1 MPRLAPARPE
11 RIAVLIFEGVA
22 VFEMAV
28 PCEVWGIDRTA
39 EGVPAAEVRVCTSD
53 PVPLRTNMGFSV
65 DTVHGLET
73 LAWADIVIIPGFAKP
88 PSKRL
93 ADEQLKIA
101 LWAAWHRGATIA
113 SLCSGAYLLAQAG
126 LLDDRQATTHWMFAE
141 DFHTRYPQ
149 IDLDTSVLYVG
160 DGQVFTSAGTA
171 AGIDLCLHLV
181 RTRHGAEVANTIA
194 RRMIVP
200 PHRDGGQAQYVE
212 TPVPASPD
220 VDDDLRATLDWA
232 AQHLDAEITV
242 EILAR
247 RAAMTER
254 TFARR
259 FKAATGTTPL
269 QWVLHQRVGL
279 AQRMLETSDLPV
291 EFVAHRAGFGSA
303 TALRQHFGRV
313 VGTNPV
319 SYRHTFRRAS

>member
-1 MPRLAPARPE
+1 MAEIARPE
-11 RIAVLIFEGVA
+11 RIAVLVFEGVA

-28 PCEVWGIDRTA
+28 PCEVWGIDRTTQ
-39 EGVPAAEVRVCTSD
+39 GVPAAEVRVCTSD
-53 PVPLRTNMGFSV
+53 PTPLPTHMGFTV
-65 DTVHGLET
+65 DTPHGLEA
-73 LAWADIVIIPGFAKP
+73 LKWADIIVIPGFAKP

-93 ADEQLKIA
+93 ADESLKTAI
-101 LWAAWHRGATIA
+101 WEAWRRGATIA
-113 SLCSGAYLLAQAG
+113 SLCSGAYLLAQCG
-126 LLDDRQATTHWMFAE
+126 LLDDRVATTHWMFAD
-141 DFHTRYPQ
+141 DFQRRYPRVQ
-149 IDLDTSVLYVG
+149 LDPAVLYVG

-171 AGIDLCLHLV
+171 AGIDLCLNIV

-200 PHRDGGQAQYVE
+200 PYRDGGQAQYVE
-212 TPVPASPD
+212 TPVPPSPET
-220 VDDDLRATLDWA
+220 DDDLRATLDWA
-232 AQHLDAEITV
+232 SGHLGAEITV
-242 EILAR
+242 EVLAK

-291 EFVAHRAGFGSA
+291 EIIAHRAGFGSA
-303 TALRQHFGRV
+303 TAMRQHFGRV

>member
-1 MPRLAPARPE
+1 MALSMVSVQE
-11 RIAVLIFEGVA
+11 RIAVLVFEGVA

-28 PCEVWGIDRTA
+28 PCEVWGIDRTSQ
-39 EGVPAAEVRVCTSD
+39 GVPAAEVRVCSAD
-53 PVPLRTNMGFSV
+53 PSPLHTNMGFSINA
-65 DTVHGLET
+65 TVGLEA
-73 LAWADIVIIPGFAKP
+73 LEWADIIVIPGFPKP
-88 PSKRL
+88 PSSRIVDPEVK
-93 ADEQLKIA
+93 AA
-101 LWAAWHRGATIA
+101 LQAAFERGTTIA
-113 SLCSGAYLLAQAG
+113 SLCSGAYVLAQCG
-126 LLDDRQATTHWMFAE
+126 LLDGKPATTHWMFAD
-141 DFHTRYPQ
+141 DFRRRFPAV
-149 IDLDTSVLYVG
+149 DLDPAVLYVG

-171 AGIDLCLHLV
+171 AAIDLCLHLV

-232 AQHLDAEITV
+232 AAHLDAPITV
-242 EILAR
+242 EILAK

-259 FKAATGTTPL
+259 FKASTGTTPL
-269 QWVLHQRVGL
+269 QWVLHQRVAL
-279 AQRMLETSDLPV
+279 AQRLLETSDLPV
-291 EFVAHRAGFGSA
+291 EYVAHQAGFGSA
-303 TALRQHFGRV
+303 TALRQHFARA

-319 SYRHTFRRAS
+319 SYRHTFRRAG